1 MISSLMWLGL
11 KSPVMPANK
20 YTSDSPTV
28 LLNETES
35 PTSSGMTLLVGFI
48 LSRFGSSILDTYG
61 SFRLQL
67 VYGFL
72 IVAQLAE
79 DLFRMLPQFGG
90 QAAKRRRFSV
100 VAYRV
105 GQRPYCSG
113 TRVLEGHYRLVV
125 NDLRVVLDLVEYL
138 VPVLRGLPSDVARQ
152 VSVYCLPLAE
162 LIFRGPLE
170 ERIVL

>member
-35 PTSSGMTLLVGFI
+35 PTSSGMTLLVDFI

-72 IVAQLAE
+72 FVAKLVE
-79 DLFRMLPQFGG
+79 DLFRVLPYRGG
-90 QAAKRRRFSV
+90 QDAKIGRAHV
-100 VAYRV
+100 
-105 GQRPYCSG
+105 
-113 TRVLEGHYRLVV
+113 
-125 NDLRVVLDLVEYL
+125 
-138 VPVLRGLPSDVARQ
+138 
-152 VSVYCLPLAE
+152 
-162 LIFRGPLE
+162 
-170 ERIVL
+170 